1 MNVDAALPGGDDVTP
16 DERWQQKRAAKKAA
30 RRNRKQ
36 PNMPLIIT
44 SLLDAFVI
52 ILCFLLKT
60 YGSDPVNIAQS
71 NDLRLPGSIS
81 KSPLRPATVI
91 AVTRNA
97 ILVDDRRVVDLRD
110 GAVDASNKRDGA
122 TGYFIN
128 PLFDALSEAAQNQK
142 LIASRN
148 RSVRFEGLAL
158 VLGHKTTTFRTLTEV
173 LYTAG
178 QAEYNQFKFA
188 VVQTTS
194 GAGGGGGD

>member
-1 MNVDAALPGGDDVTP
+1 MDVDGTVQPTGDDEG
-16 DERWQQKRAAKKAA
+16 DARWLAKRAMKKAA
-30 RRNRKQ
+30 RRKRTV
-36 PNMPLIIT
+36 PDMPLLIT
-44 SLLDAFVI
+44 SLMDAFTI

-60 YGSDPVNIAQS
+60 YGSDPVNITQS
-71 NDLRLPGSIS
+71 TELRLPGSIS
-81 KSPLRPATVI
+81 KAPLKAATTI
-91 AVTRNA
+91 AITRNA

-110 GAVDASNKRDGA
+110 GAVDPSNKRDGA

-128 PLFDALSEAAQNQK
+128 PLFDALTEAAQNQK

-178 QAEYNQFKFA
+178 QAEFNQFKFA
-188 VVQTTS
+188 VVQST
-194 GAGGGGGD
+194 GN

>member
-1 MNVDAALPGGDDVTP
+1 MTEDAAQTGAVDDGM
-16 DERWQQKRAAKKAA
+16 DARWQQKREAKKAA
-30 RRNRKQ
+30 RRNRK
-36 PNMPLIIT
+36 PEDMPLLIT
-44 SLLDAFVI
+44 SLMDAFTI

-60 YGSDPVNIAQS
+60 YGSDPVNITQS
-71 NDLRLPGSIS
+71 AELRLPGSIS
-81 KSPLRPATVI
+81 KAPLKAATTI
-91 AVTRNA
+91 AVTRSA

-110 GAVDASNKRDGA
+110 GAVDPSNKRDGA

-188 VVQTTS
+188 IVQTK
-194 GAGGGGGD
+194 GN

>member
-1 MNVDAALPGGDDVTP
+1 MNADGAAQPNVDTEMDA
-16 DERWQQKRAAKKAA
+16 RWRQKKLAKKVA
-30 RRNRKQ
+30 RRNRPEEK
-36 PNMPLIIT
+36 MPLLIT
-44 SLLDAFVI
+44 SLMDAFVI

-60 YGSDPVNIAQS
+60 YGSDPINITQS
-71 NDLRLPGSIS
+71 VELRLPGSVS
-81 KSPLRPATVI
+81 KTPLKSATAI
-91 AVTRNA
+91 AITRSA
-97 ILVDDRRVVDLRD
+97 ILVDDRRVVDLRE
-110 GAVDASNKRDGA
+110 GAVDPSNKRDGA

-178 QAEYNQFKFA
+178 QAEYNQFKFT
-188 VVQTTS
+188 VVQT
-194 GAGGGGGD
+194 GN

>member
-1 MNVDAALPGGDDVTP
+1 MNAEAAEVAANEDMDS
-16 DERWQQKRAAKKAA
+16 RWQQKREAKKAM
-30 RRNRKQ
+30 RRKREQ
-36 PNMPLIIT
+36 PDMPLLIT
-44 SLLDAFVI
+44 SLMDAFTI

-60 YGSDPVNIAQS
+60 YGSDPVNITQS
-71 NDLRLPGSIS
+71 NELRLPGSVS
-81 KSPLRPATVI
+81 KAPLKAATTI
-91 AVTRNA
+91 AITRSA
-97 ILVDDRRVVDLRD
+97 ILVDDRRVVDLRE

-148 RSVRFEGLAL
+148 QQIRFEGLAL

-188 VVQTTS
+188 VVQTT
-194 GAGGGGGD
+194 GGS